1 MNLFSKIFVIF
12 LIVLGFFYFKN
23 NVVDNFL
30 NSKIDNV
37 KNGTNKKLPDEIEK
51 NNKNN
56 TEINKKTEKKVYS
69 YFLKE
74 TQSGKV
80 NFLAVENK
88 VDNNAEDL
96 KAAVENLLK
105 GPSEEN
111 KKNGFYSEIPKGTK
125 LLSLKETDKYIII
138 NLNDEFQ
145 YGGGTDSIYNR
156 LKQLIKT
163 VSQVKVNKD
172 IYLYL
177 NGKQADVIGGEGII
191 IKQPLTQES
200 LYSE

>member
-1 MNLFSKIFVIF
+1 MNLFSKVFVIL

-23 NVVDNFL
+23 NIIDNFL

-37 KNGTNKKLPDEIEK
+37 KKETNKKLPKEIAQ
-51 NNKNN
+51 NQNKND
-56 TEINKKTEKKVYS
+56 IDKKTEKKIYT

-74 TQSGKV
+74 SQGGKV
-80 NFLAVENK
+80 NFLAIESKANNDENS
-88 VDNNAEDL
+88 L
-96 KAAVENLLK
+96 KASIEALLK

-111 KKNGFYSEIPKGTK
+111 KKNGFYTEIPSGTK
-125 LLSLKETDKYIII
+125 LLGIKETDKYIII

-163 VSQVKVNKD
+163 VSQAKVNKD

-177 NGKQADVIGGEGII
+177 NGKQADVIGGEGVI
-191 IKQPLTQES
+191 IKQPLTKES

>member
-1 MNLFSKIFVIF
+1 MNLFSKVFVIL

-23 NVVDNFL
+23 NIIDNFL

-37 KNGTNKKLPDEIEK
+37 KKETSEKLPKEIVQ
-51 NNKNN
+51 NRNKNAI
-56 TEINKKTEKKVYS
+56 EEKTEKKIYT

-74 TQSGKV
+74 SQGGKV
-80 NFLAVENK
+80 NFLAIESK
-88 VDNNAEDL
+88 ANNDEDSL
-96 KAAVENLLK
+96 KASIEALLK

-111 KKNGFYSEIPKGTK
+111 KKNGFYTEIPSGTK
-125 LLSLKETDKYIII
+125 LLGIKETDKYIII

-163 VSQVKVNKD
+163 VSQAKVNKD

-177 NGKQADVIGGEGII
+177 NGKQADVIGGEGVI
-191 IKQPLTQES
+191 IKQPLTKES

>member
-1 MNLFSKIFVIF
+1 MNLFSKVFVIL

-23 NVVDNFL
+23 NIIDNFL

-37 KNGTNKKLPDEIEK
+37 KKETNKKLPEEIVQ
-51 NNKNN
+51 NQNKNDI
-56 TEINKKTEKKVYS
+56 EEKTEKKIYT

-74 TQSGKV
+74 SQGGKV
-80 NFLAVENK
+80 NFLAIEAK
-88 VDNNAEDL
+88 ANNDEDSL
-96 KAAVENLLK
+96 KASIEALLK

-111 KKNGFYSEIPKGTK
+111 KKNGFYTEIPSGTK
-125 LLSLKETDKYIII
+125 LLGIKETDKYIII

-163 VSQVKVNKD
+163 VSQAKVNKD

-177 NGKQADVIGGEGII
+177 NGKQADVIGGEGVI
-191 IKQPLTQES
+191 IKQPLTKES

>member
-12 LIVLGFFYFKN
+12 IIILGFFYFKN
-23 NVVDNFL
+23 NLVDNFL
-30 NSKIDNV
+30 NSKIDDV
-37 KNGTNKKLPDEIEK
+37 KKGTNKKIPDEIIQ
-51 NNKNN
+51 NQNDNDNK
-56 TEINKKTEKKVYS
+56 IEKKVYT

-80 NFLAVENK
+80 SFLAIETK
-88 VDNNAEDL
+88 VDNNDDTL
-96 KAAVENLLK
+96 KAAIEALLK

-111 KKNGFYSEIPKGTK
+111 KKNGFYTEIPSGTK
-125 LLSLKETDKYIII
+125 LLGIKETDKYIII

-163 VSQVKVNKD
+163 VSQAKINKD

-177 NGKQADVIGGEGII
+177 NGKQADVIGGEGVI

>member
-12 LIVLGFFYFKN
+12 IIILGFFYFKN
-23 NVVDNFL
+23 NLVDNFL
-30 NSKIDNV
+30 NSKIDDV
-37 KNGTNKKLPDEIEK
+37 KKGTNKKIPDEIIQ
-51 NNKNN
+51 NQNDNDNK
-56 TEINKKTEKKVYS
+56 IEKKVYT

-80 NFLAVENK
+80 SFLAIETK
-88 VDNNAEDL
+88 VDNNDDTL
-96 KAAVENLLK
+96 KAAIEALLK

-111 KKNGFYSEIPKGTK
+111 KKNGFYTEIPSGTK
-125 LLSLKETDKYIII
+125 LLGIKETDKYIII
-138 NLNDEFQ
+138 NLNNEFQ

-163 VSQVKVNKD
+163 VSQAKINKD

-177 NGKQADVIGGEGII
+177 NGKQADVIGGEGVI

>member
-23 NVVDNFL
+23 NLVDNFL
-30 NSKIDNV
+30 NSKIDDV
-37 KNGTNKKLPDEIEK
+37 KKGTNKKIPDEIIQ
-51 NNKNN
+51 NHNDNDN
-56 TEINKKTEKKVYS
+56 DYKTDKKVYT

-80 NFLAVENK
+80 SFLAVETK
-88 VDNNAEDL
+88 VDSNDDTL
-96 KAAVENLLK
+96 KSAIEALLK
-105 GPSEEN
+105 GPSDEN
-111 KKNGFYSEIPKGTK
+111 KKNGFYTEIPSGTK
-125 LLSLKETDKYIII
+125 LLSIKETDKYIII

-163 VSQVKVNKD
+163 VSQAKVSKD

-177 NGKQADVIGGEGII
+177 NGKQADVIGGEGVI

>member
-23 NVVDNFL
+23 NLVDNFL

-37 KNGTNKKLPDEIEK
+37 KKGTNKKIPNEIVPNQ
-51 NNKNN
+51 NNND
-56 TEINKKTEKKVYS
+56 NKIEKKVYT

-80 NFLAVENK
+80 SFLAVETK
-88 VDNNAEDL
+88 VNNQDDNL
-96 KAAVENLLK
+96 KAAIEALLK

-111 KKNGFYSEIPKGTK
+111 KKNGFYTEIPSGTK
-125 LLSLKETDKYIII
+125 LLSIKETDKYIII

-163 VSQVKVNKD
+163 VSQAKVNKD

-200 LYSE
+200 LYGE